1 MSGVTPE
8 NRARYRATL
17 VSRDVK
23 GLFMAVPERFARAVL
38 GRFLL
43 GAVLRWLFLGS
54 PGKPHRAGEI
64 VLAELRRE
72 AGYLRH
78 SNFHDNPQVM
88 AFREGKRAMAQ
99 MIFNYL
105 NLDESA
111 VHQLME
117 LDDGLD

>member
-1 MSGVTPE
+1 MTPE

-17 VSRDVK
+17 IAREVK
-23 GLFMAVPERFARAVL
+23 WLFGAIPERFQDRL
-38 GRFLL
+38 RRWIW
-43 GAVLRWLFLGS
+43 RWLFLS
-54 PGKPHRAGEI
+54 PDGQPHRAGEI

-78 SNFHDNPQVM
+78 SNFDANPQVM

-105 NLDESA
+105 NLDENA
-111 VHQLME
+111 VHKLME
-117 LDDGLD
+117 LDDGIE

>member
-1 MSGVTPE
+1 MSVTPE

-17 VSRDVK
+17 VSREVK
-23 GLFMAVPERFARAVL
+23 WLFMAVPERFAKAVL
-38 GRFLL
+38 RRFFL
-43 GAVLRWLFLGS
+43 GAIMRWLFLGDD
-54 PGKPHRAGEI
+54 GKPHRAGEI
-64 VLAELRRE
+64 LLAELRRE
-72 AGYLRH
+72 AGYARH
-78 SNFHDNPQVM
+78 SNFDANPQLM

-111 VHQLME
+111 VHKLME